1 LRHLL
6 LTGLDEHLHVGKR
19 LSGTMCCH
27 PVLCASWFADGT
39 TATGDLLVGADGINS
54 AVRRALTPSTTRTDT
69 GVRCVIGRTR

>member
-1 LRHLL
+1 VLP
-6 LTGLDEHLHVGKR
+6 
-19 LSGTMCCH
+19 SGA
-27 PVLCASWFADGT
+27 VRIGFADGT